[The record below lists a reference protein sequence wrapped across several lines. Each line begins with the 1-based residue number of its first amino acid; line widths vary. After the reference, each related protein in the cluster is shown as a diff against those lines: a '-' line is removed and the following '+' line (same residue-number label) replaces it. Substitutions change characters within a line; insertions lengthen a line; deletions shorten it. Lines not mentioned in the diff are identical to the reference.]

1 MNATTNSHRVLTHM
15 IQKLKKNISYKSK
28 NYETTTVASSSI
40 STGYLDGKQVKRIIF
55 YLRGVGCSWC
65 KLDYGG
71 CSMCGHFHGTTKG
84 DLMPEGAHLQQFKT
98 EYTKYDF
105 KEFPIVCIYNAGS
118 LLSREE
124 IRDYDFAEIL
134 KIIDADANIKHI
146 IVESRPE
153 FVTESAMQVM
163 SSLLKSTSVEVG
175 IGLESGSEI
184 VRDLCINKGFS
195 FGDYVRAAELV
206 KKYKFKL
213 LTYITVKPLFLTINE
228 SIADVVESLKKLK
241 HLTDVVSLEPTSI
254 QKWTLVDYFYSQGI
268 YRIPSGWILKD
279 IIAGIK
285 DDINDFGFEL
295 RIGGF
300 EFYPTPQLYVSNC
313 YRCNGDLYNAI
324 NVFNVNKSIDEM
336 LKLKCECVKTYEM
349 EKYNEQN
356 LSIASSLH
364 ARVSEIIADKL
375 LSNYLGKGHVV

>member
-1 MNATTNSHRVLTHM
+1 MEAATNGHRVLTHM
-15 IQKLKKNISYKSK
+15 IQKLKKNTSYKSK
-28 NYETTTVASSSI
+28 NYETTTVANSSI

-98 EYTKYDF
+98 EYAKYDF

-134 KIIDADANIKHI
+134 KIIDADADIKHI

-153 FVTESAMQVM
+153 FITECAMQVM
-163 SSLLKSTSVEVG
+163 SSLLKSTSVEIG
-175 IGLESGSEI
+175 IGLESGSEV

-195 FGDYVRAAELV
+195 FGDYAKAAQLV
-206 KKYKFKL
+206 KKYEFKL

-228 SIADVVESLKKLK
+228 SIADVVESLNKLK
-241 HLTDVVSLEPTSI
+241 QLTDVVSLEPTSI
-254 QKWTLVDYFYSQGI
+254 QKWTLVDYFYSQGV
-268 YRIPSGWILKD
+268 YKIPSGWILKD
-279 IIAGIK
+279 IITEIEN
-285 DDINDFGFEL
+285 DMNDFGFEL

-313 YRCNGDLYNAI
+313 FRCNGNLYSAI
-324 NVFNVNKSIDEM
+324 NAFNVNKSIDEIM
-336 LKLKCECVKTYEM
+336 KLKCECVKTYEM
-349 EKYNEQN
+349 EKYNEQS
-356 LSIASSLH
+356 LGATSSLH

-375 LSNYLGKGHVV
+375 LSSYLR

>member
-1 MNATTNSHRVLTHM
+1 MQATTHSDRVLTHM
-15 IQKLKKNISYKSK
+15 IQKIKRMSNHSQPDFQLTS
-28 NYETTTVASSSI
+28 VANSSV
-40 STGYLDGKQVKRIIF
+40 STGYLNGKQVKRIIF

-71 CSMCGHFHGTTKG
+71 CAMCGHFHGTTKG
-84 DLMPEGAHLQQFKT
+84 GLMPESAHLDQFKK
-98 EYTKYDF
+98 EYKKYDF
-105 KEFPIVCIYNAGS
+105 SEYPIVCIYNAGS

-124 IRDYDFAEIL
+124 VRDYDFSEIL
-134 KIIDADANIKHI
+134 KIIDSDKNIKHV

-153 FVTESAMQVM
+153 FITDDTMEVM
-163 SSLLKSTSVEVG
+163 KKCLKTTSVEIG
-175 IGLESGSEI
+175 IGLESSSEV

-195 FGDYVRAAELV
+195 FREYQRAAEIV

-228 SIADVVESLKKLK
+228 SISDVIQSLEAIS

-254 QKWTLVDYFYSQGI
+254 QKGTLVDYFYSAGI
-268 YRIPSGWILKD
+268 YRIPSGWMLRD
-279 IIAGIK
+279 IICRLRNKIET
-285 DDINDFGFEL
+285 FGFEL

-324 NVFNVNKSIDEM
+324 NIFNVTKKIDAIID
-336 LKLKCECVKTYEM
+336 LKCECENTYEM
-349 EKYNEQN
+349 EKNKEQ
-356 LSIASSLH
+356 LSKRATSLDTRIA
-364 ARVSEIIADKL
+364 EIIADTL
-375 LSNYLGKGHVV
+375 LEKYLTH

>member
-1 MNATTNSHRVLTHM
+1 MEAVTNDHRVLTHM
-15 IQKLKKNISYKSK
+15 IQKLKQNSSHIAKKYQ
-28 NYETTTVASSSI
+28 TTTVASSSI

-55 YLRGVGCSWC
+55 YLRGIGCSWC

-84 DLMPEGAHLQQFKT
+84 DLMPEGSHLQQFKT
-98 EYTKYDF
+98 EYAKYDF

-124 IRDYDFAEIL
+124 VRDYDFAEIL
-134 KIIDADANIKHI
+134 KIIDADVNIKHI

-153 FVTESAMQVM
+153 FITESTMQVM
-163 SSLLKSTSVEVG
+163 SSLLKSTSIEIG
-175 IGLESGSEI
+175 IGLESCSET

-195 FGDYVRAAELV
+195 FIDYIKAAEV
-206 KKYKFKL
+206 IKKYKFKL

-228 SIADVVESLKKLK
+228 SIADVVGSLKRLK
-241 HLTDVVSLEPTSI
+241 DLTDVVSLEPTSI
-254 QKWTLVDYFYSQGI
+254 QKWTLVDYFYTQGI
-268 YRIPSGWILKD
+268 YRIPSGWLLRD
-279 IIAGIK
+279 IIAEIK
-285 DDINDFGFEL
+285 DNINDLGFEL

-313 YRCNGDLYNAI
+313 YRCNGDLYKAI
-324 NVFNVNKSIDEM
+324 NSFNVNKSIDEI
-336 LKLKCECVKTYEM
+336 LSLKCECIKTYEM
-349 EKYNEQN
+349 EKYNEQSLN
-356 LSIASSLH
+356 ANESLH

-375 LSNYLGKGHVV
+375 LSSYLK

>member
-1 MNATTNSHRVLTHM
+1 MEAATNGHRVLTHM
-15 IQKLKKNISYKSK
+15 IQKLKRNTSYQTK
-28 NYETTTVASSSI
+28 NYEMTTVASSSI
-40 STGYLDGKQVKRIIF
+40 STGYLDGEQVKRIIF

-84 DLMPEGAHLQQFKT
+84 DLLPEGAHLQQFKT
-98 EYTKYDF
+98 EYDKYDF

-134 KIIDADANIKHI
+134 KIIDADENIRHI

-153 FVTESAMQVM
+153 FITESAMQVIG
-163 SSLLKSTSVEVG
+163 SLLKSTSVEIG

-184 VRDLCINKGFS
+184 VRDLCINKGFT
-195 FGDYVRAAELV
+195 FGDYVKAAELV
-206 KKYKFKL
+206 KKHKFKL

-241 HLTDVVSLEPTSI
+241 QLTDVVSLEPTSI

-279 IIAGIK
+279 IIAEIK
-285 DDINDFGFEL
+285 DDMNDLGFEL

-324 NVFNVNKSIDEM
+324 NTFNVNKSIDEL

-349 EKYNEQN
+349 EKYNEQS
-356 LSIASSLH
+356 LSIAPSLH
-364 ARVSEIIADKL
+364 ARVSGLIADKL
-375 LSNYLGKGHVV
+375 LSSYLK